1 MKNDMASPIPTE
13 GSTVDS
19 HDPKER
25 TITDAVSVKPASPLA
40 DQFLQQTGTSD
51 KAEIETAEGE
61 RNSDFNQESIL
72 GLPEASEGA
81 YVHHHIL
88 DL

>member
-1 MKNDMASPIPTE
+1 MKNDMASPIPTK
-13 GSTVDS
+13 GSTVES

-25 TITDAVSVKPASPLA
+25 TISDAVSVKPASPPP
-40 DQFLQQTGTSD
+40 TCSD
-51 KAEIETAEGE
+51 SRLEHQKKAEIETAEGE